1 MAGFTRVRIAN
12 ALAATTAF
20 LWTLCAVFVWL
31 LPSLSLTIVEWWMHG
46 MSLEVMGEW
55 NLTVTNFVL
64 GGLTLTVSA
73 WLGGWVF
80 GWVWKKMGKS

>member
-1 MAGFTRVRIAN
+1 MAGITQVKVAN
-12 ALAATTAF
+12 ALAVTTAF
-20 LWTLCAVFVWL
+20 LWVLCTAFVWL

-55 NLTVTNFVL
+55 NLTATNFVL

-73 WLGGWVF
+73 WVSGWVF
-80 GWVWKKMGKS
+80 GWVWRKMG